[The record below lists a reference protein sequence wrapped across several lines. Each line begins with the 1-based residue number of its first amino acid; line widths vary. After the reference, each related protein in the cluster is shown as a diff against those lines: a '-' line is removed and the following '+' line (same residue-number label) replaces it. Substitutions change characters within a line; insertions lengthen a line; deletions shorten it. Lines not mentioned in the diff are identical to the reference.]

1 MRYDPTGSHDH
12 FSGKPN
18 GDSSKGINP
27 IWDKLDDHEKRITS
41 LEGRVDNLENEVPGS
56 STLVDD
62 VIQAKKDIDD
72 LKDPSSGYT
81 PPSISG
87 GGSSGGAWGNSSGGI
102 GPIGGASGTGLIIQY
117 GTLVTNQTDGM
128 KGDTIAPGYHL
139 VFPKP
144 FTQAG
149 YSIVGSDVG
158 EGSNINWS
166 VGFTNKT
173 LTECDVIVRVG
184 NKLGGIVLVA
194 WIAIG
199 K

>member
-72 LKDPSSGYT
+72 SRNDIDNLYLST
-81 PPSISG
+81 
-87 GGSSGGAWGNSSGGI
+87 GGAVGI
-102 GPIGGASGTGLIIQY
+102 NPFDQYRHLLFPNGT
-117 GTLVTNQTDGM
+117 TLWV
-128 KGDTIAPGYHL
+128 
-139 VFPKP
+139 
-144 FTQAG
+144 
-149 YSIVGSDVG
+149 
-158 EGSNINWS
+158 E
-166 VGFTNKT
+166 
-173 LTECDVIVRVG
+173 
-184 NKLGGIVLVA
+184 
-194 WIAIG
+194 
-199 K
+199 

>member
-87 GGSSGGAWGNSSGGI
+87 GGSSGGVTWGNSSGGI

-117 GTLVTNQTDGM
+117 GTLLTI
-128 KGDTIAPGYHL
+128 KGNKPLYHL
-139 VFPKP
+139 TYPKP
-144 FTQAG
+144 FTQDG
-149 YSIVGSDVG
+149 YSIVGNDVG
-158 EGSNINWS
+158 ECGNAIWS
-166 VGFTNKT
+166 IGFEHKT
-173 LTECDVIVRVG
+173 KTGCDILVRLG
-184 NKLGGIVLVA
+184 NCTDGTVLVA